1 MLTLL
6 FYNMKKNKT
15 EIFPSAM
22 NSIDFQEVRY
32 QDQHLLDIIK
42 SIDFVLMTIMW
53 LYPPFVQGLMTL
65 LSGIA
70 PSFMETN

>member
-1 MLTLL
+1 
-6 FYNMKKNKT
+6 MKKNKT

-32 QDQHLLDIIK
+32 QDQHLLDTIK
-42 SIDFVLMTIMW
+42 SIDFVLVTIMW
-53 LYPPFVQGLMTL
+53 LYPPFVQGLMIL